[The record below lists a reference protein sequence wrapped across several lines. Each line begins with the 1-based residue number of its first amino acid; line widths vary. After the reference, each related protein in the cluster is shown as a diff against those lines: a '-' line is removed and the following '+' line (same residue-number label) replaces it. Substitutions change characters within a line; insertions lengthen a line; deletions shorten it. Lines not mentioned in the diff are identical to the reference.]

1 MNKLP
6 ILSGREL
13 VKILVKSDFYV
24 HHQTGS
30 HIILKS
36 TRDAS
41 IRISIPN
48 HKVIKRGLL
57 RAIIN
62 QAGFTR
68 EDFLNLINK

>member
-13 VKILVKSDFYV
+13 VKILVKEDFYV

-30 HIILKS
+30 HIIMKS
-36 TRDAS
+36 TKDLS

-48 HKVIKRGLL
+48 HRVIKRGLL
-57 RAIIN
+57 RAIIY
-62 QAGFTR
+62 QAGLTR
-68 EDFLNLINK
+68 EEFLNLIDK